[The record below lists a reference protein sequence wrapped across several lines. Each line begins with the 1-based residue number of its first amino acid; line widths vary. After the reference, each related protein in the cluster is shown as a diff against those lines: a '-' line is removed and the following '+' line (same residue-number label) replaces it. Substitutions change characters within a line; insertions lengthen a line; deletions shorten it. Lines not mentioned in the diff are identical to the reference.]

1 MFLIIIRLTCS
12 DGFDAYAGKG
22 SPKVD
27 ERCFTYCS
35 QSIGGRINGA
45 EPWCRTV
52 CLRKVFEHEMKRH
65 YMSYDPNDVDSVKTV
80 DMKYPLPPEGQK
92 PLRFFPWVSVA
103 NHPPRQ
109 NSDGTISQ
117 PQEYSS
123 SNQPTRY
130 WEEGWYMWMSKSRWG
145 AQEKL
150 DLMLQ
155 DLEAQTEWYDY
166 KAKAQAAW
174 QKKQDQA
181 QSSSHPSQGPS
192 TGSSSSVPSSS
203 TSTTSRQD
211 SKGPPNVV
219 DLTHPVEG
227 EVLPPP
233 DHV

>member
-1 MFLIIIRLTCS
+1 
-12 DGFDAYAGKG
+12 
-22 SPKVD
+22 
-27 ERCFTYCS
+27 
-35 QSIGGRINGA
+35 
-45 EPWCRTV
+45 
-52 CLRKVFEHEMKRH
+52 
-65 YMSYDPNDVDSVKTV
+65 
-80 DMKYPLPPEGQK
+80 
-92 PLRFFPWVSVA
+92 
-103 NHPPRQ
+103 
-109 NSDGTISQ
+109 
-117 PQEYSS
+117 
-123 SNQPTRY
+123 
-130 WEEGWYMWMSKSRWG
+130 MWMSKSRWG

-192 TGSSSSVPSSS
+192 AGSSSSVPSSS
-203 TSTTSRQD
+203 AGTTSRQD
-211 SKGPPNVV
+211 SKSPPNVV